1 MERSLYP
8 SELAAPTMKPME
20 PHVASRTKYWA
31 KLLTL
36 PSHKK
41 KLELCRFWWLYSIFG
56 FCYAFLFLLFL
67 AFVSFVFPQ
76 IWLWGL
82 RFENLDWP
90 PARRSC
96 CFPFLFSQSFFKSP
110 MQKHGR
116 KLWFLDPQRS
126 LQNLPNTFSN
136 FISIIR
142 DQKSVSI
149 TPSSSTTGLC
159 RSPRCLPRIPLT
171 TSIMG
176 GQLKLKPFVFGFYK
190 FCLGTPPKL
199 TYPQK
204 MIVGSGRLFS
214 FQNGPMSIF
223 RGYMM
228 TMKNTSLYVTFLLGN
243 SASWPSQ
250 AGPLTTSI
258 VSGKGISWVWCKII
272 DPQNRDG

>member
-56 FCYAFLFLLFL
+56 FCYAFLFLLFS

-126 LQNLPNTFSN
+126 LQILPNTFSN
-136 FISIIR
+136 FISIISTR
-142 DQKSVSI
+142 NQYQSHLRAPRLDSAGRRGACPGFHSPPVLWEDN
-149 TPSSSTTGLC
+149 SS
-159 RSPRCLPRIPLT
+159 
-171 TSIMG
+171 
-176 GQLKLKPFVFGFYK
+176 
-190 FCLGTPPKL
+190 
-199 TYPQK
+199 
-204 MIVGSGRLFS
+204 
-214 FQNGPMSIF
+214 
-223 RGYMM
+223 
-228 TMKNTSLYVTFLLGN
+228 
-243 SASWPSQ
+243 
-250 AGPLTTSI
+250 
-258 VSGKGISWVWCKII
+258 
-272 DPQNRDG
+272 